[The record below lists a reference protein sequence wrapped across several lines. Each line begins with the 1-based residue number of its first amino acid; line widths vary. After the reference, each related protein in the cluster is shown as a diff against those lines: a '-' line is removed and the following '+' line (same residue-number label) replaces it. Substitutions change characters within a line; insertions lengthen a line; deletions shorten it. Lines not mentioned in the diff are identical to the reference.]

1 MGLQTYTKSY
11 RNFNILS
18 KDPDGQF
25 VSRSIVATYTL
36 TPTDYIENTLYHILV
51 RGQEIRREV
60 SSQTERSSV
69 TLDVGRIHIRRSAT
83 SLEQRVTVFEGNKFT
98 ATSPASVDLW
108 EKVE

>member
-1 MGLQTYTKSY
+1 MGLQTYTKSH

-36 TPTDYIENTLYHILV
+36 TPTDYIETTLFHILV
-51 RGQEIRREV
+51 RGQEVRREIATPR
-60 SSQTERSSV
+60 QRFSV
-69 TLDVGRIHIRRSAT
+69 TVEGGRIQFRLERRIA
-83 SLEQRVTVFEGNKFT
+83 VFEGNRFT

-108 EKVE
+108 EKVD